1 MPSLE
6 EPIVSR
12 DALTDRV
19 YARLRAQI
27 TNLRLEPGRRLNID
41 QLSRE
46 LRVSATPIREAL
58 NRLASERL
66 VQTEPFRGFRVERL
80 LHRDEIRDLFDA
92 RAVVE
97 IGAISTSVERLGTD
111 DHDQLAALVEE
122 MQTIAGANDFDFAA
136 YNAAD
141 EIFHRIIV
149 AGSGNSFLLQAWE
162 GLKVHSQIARNFEG
176 TSSTV
181 ATLADAEHCQILAA
195 LVARDIDD
203 ARIHA
208 TRHIH
213 CVFSRLNDSGGLQ

>member
-6 EPIVSR
+6 EPILSR
-12 DALTDRV
+12 DALTDQV

-27 TNLRLEPGRRLNID
+27 MNLRLEPGRRLNID

-58 NRLASERL
+58 NRLASERV

-80 LHRDEIRDLFDA
+80 LNRDEIRDLFDA
-92 RAVVE
+92 RAVIE

-111 DHDQLAALVEE
+111 DHDRLAALVEE
-122 MQTIAGANDFDFAA
+122 TQTIAGADDFDFAA
-136 YNAAD
+136 FNAAD

-162 GLKVHSQIARNFEG
+162 GLNVHAQIARNFEG
-176 TSSTV
+176 TSSTD
-181 ATLADAEHCQILAA
+181 AALADAEHCQILAA
-195 LVARDIDD
+195 LVARDVD
-203 ARIHA
+203 ATRIHA

-213 CVFSRLNDSGGLQ
+213 RVCSRLNDSGGLP